1 MGNSTLSS
9 ASQSIS
15 NQRAKRLARPWRS
28 TSAHQALAVS
38 AAMWLGTM
46 SRISPKPALASAD
59 ESTRNPSSPP
69 SSGLTRVASIA
80 S

>member
-1 MGNSTLSS
+1 M
-9 ASQSIS
+9 S

-46 SRISPKPALASAD
+46 SRIMPIPVFASAD
-59 ESTRNPSSPP
+59 DSARNPSSPP
-69 SSGLTRVASIA
+69 SSGLTRVASIT